1 MTTPGLIARLSAGG
15 PRITVGM
22 LTADLGA
29 LNDEL
34 AVVAAAGVELVHIDV
49 MDGVFCPM
57 LTLGAPVVRAMR
69 TPMLKDVH
77 LMVDDPLAKVAAFVA
92 AGADLVTFHLEGV
105 AQPRR
110 VLTSLSGAVN
120 ANDPER
126 GIIRGVAI
134 TPSTPVAAI
143 EPLLGD
149 LEYVLIL
156 AVDPGWGGQS
166 FAPSTPDRVAQA
178 RELIRTS
185 GHPVLLGVDGGV
197 TRANIAEVLA
207 LGADIV
213 VTGSAVYD
221 GRATA
226 DNARFMMQV
235 ASATR

>member
-1 MTTPGLIARLSAGG
+1 
-15 PRITVGM
+15 M

-34 AVVAAAGVELVHIDV
+34 AAVAAEGVELVHVDV

-92 AGADLVTFHLEGV
+92 AGADLVTFHIEGA

-110 VLTSLSGAVN
+110 VLTSLAGAVN

-126 GIIRGVAI
+126 GVLRGVAI
-134 TPSTPVAAI
+134 TPSTPVSAL

-156 AVDPGWGGQS
+156 AVDPGWGGQG
-166 FAPSTPDRVAQA
+166 FAPATPDRVAQA
-178 RELIRTS
+178 RQLISAS
-185 GHPVLLGVDGGV
+185 GRQILLGIDGGV
-197 TRANIAEVLA
+197 TRDNAGEVLG

-213 VTGSAVYD
+213 VTGSAVFD
-221 GRATA
+221 GRDAA
-226 DNARFMMQV
+226 ANARSMLAQ
-235 ASATR
+235 ASAARS

>member
-1 MTTPGLIARLSAGG
+1 M
-15 PRITVGM
+15 
-22 LTADLGA
+22 
-29 LNDEL
+29 
-34 AVVAAAGVELVHIDV
+34 
-49 MDGVFCPM
+49 
-57 LTLGAPVVRAMR
+57 
-69 TPMLKDVH
+69 
-77 LMVDDPLAKVAAFVA
+77 
-92 AGADLVTFHLEGV
+92 

-156 AVDPGWGGQS
+156 AVDPGWGGQA